1 MKTNQRNLLLCAIV
15 LVSMVYS
22 CKQADESAV
31 EESVYND
38 SKTEVTE
45 EVVEESEDLTK
56 VASSSAAVEPKKS
69 NRKFL
74 RTADIRFKVKNVANS
89 TEQIENAT
97 NKFGGF
103 VTYTNLESNINDKT
117 ETRVSQDSILETVKY
132 TVSNTITIRIPNTK
146 LDTLI
151 KTIAKEIDFLDT
163 RLIKADDVTLQLLSN
178 EMARKRSASSQKR
191 IENAV
196 DNKGKK
202 LNQIIDAEEN
212 LNQKKEDTD
221 NKTLENLSLIDQVN
235 YSTLSMQIYQRESI
249 KNTLFA
255 SEKNINKY
263 RPHLGM
269 QIWDSVKTGWYM
281 LESIIAFV
289 VQLWA
294 ILLLFFIG
302 WLGFKRL
309 SSKK

>member
-1 MKTNQRNLLLCAIV
+1 MKTNQRNLLLSAIV
-15 LVSMVYS
+15 LLSMVYA
-22 CKQADESAV
+22 CKQADESPA
-31 EESVYND
+31 EETVYND
-38 SKTEVTE
+38 SKTEVTDE
-45 EVVEESEDLTK
+45 AVEESEELTK
-56 VASSSAAVEPKKS
+56 VVSSSAAVEPKKS

-103 VTYTNLESNINDKT
+103 VTYTKLESNINDKT

-212 LNQKKEDTD
+212 LNQKKEDSD
-221 NKTLENLSLIDQVN
+221 NKALENLSLIDQVN

-294 ILLLFFIG
+294 ILLMFFIG
-302 WLGFKRL
+302 WLGYKRL
-309 SSKK
+309 ISKK